1 MMPDPITDD
10 EVASLRA
17 DTPGCATVAH
27 LNNAGA
33 SLMPRPVWDAVRTHL
48 ESELTCGG
56 YEAAADAAPAI
67 QDTYAALADLVGAHA
82 DEIAVAEN
90 ATRAWDMAFYGVDVQ
105 PGDRILTGHA
115 EYVSQHLALLH
126 VARRTG
132 ATVEVVPDDEHGQ
145 LSVEALSA
153 AMDERVRVVSL
164 VHVPTFGGLVNPAA
178 EVGRVVRQHPRALY
192 FLDACQSAGQLPLNV
207 DQIGC
212 DVLSAPGRKFLR
224 GPRGTGFLYVR
235 RERLGE
241 IAPPFLD
248 ARGVDWTVAD
258 DYRVHDTARRFET
271 WDTFVAGRIGLG
283 VAARYALTIGLERIA
298 TRVAVL
304 AEELRA
310 LLAEIDGVTI
320 RDTGQVRC
328 AIVTFTVDG
337 VAPQAVAA
345 AARAQRINVNT
356 IGAGD
361 ARLSFDPRG
370 IAEVVRSSVHYFT
383 TRDELERF
391 AGVVRTVA
399 RAG

>member
-1 MMPDPITDD
+1 MTPEPITDA
-10 EVASLRA
+10 EITRLRA
-17 DTPGCATVAH
+17 DTPGCSTVAH

-33 SLMPRPVWDAVRTHL
+33 SLMPAPVWDAVRTHL
-48 ESELTCGG
+48 ESELTYGG

-67 QDTYAALADLVGAHA
+67 EDTYAALAELIGAGA
-82 DEIAVAEN
+82 DEIAIAEN
-90 ATRAWDMAFYGVDVQ
+90 ATRAWDMAFYGVDMRS
-105 PGDRILTGHA
+105 GDRILTSHA
-115 EYVSQHLALLH
+115 EYISQHLALLQ
-126 VARRTG
+126 VAHRTG
-132 ATVEVVPDDEHGQ
+132 ATVEVIPDDEHGQ
-145 LSVEALSA
+145 VSIEALSA

-178 EVGRVVRQHPRALY
+178 EVGRIVRQHPRALY
-192 FLDACQSAGQLPLNV
+192 FLDACQSAGQLPLDV
-207 DQIGC
+207 GEIGC

-235 RERLGE
+235 RERLSD
-241 IAPPFLD
+241 ITPPFLD
-248 ARGVDWTVAD
+248 GRGVDWTAAN

-283 VAARYALTIGLERIA
+283 VAARYALEIGVERIA
-298 TRVAVL
+298 ARVTGL

-310 LLAEIDGVTI
+310 LLTEIDGVTV

-328 AIVTFTVDG
+328 AIVTCTVDG

-345 AARAQRINVNT
+345 AARTQRINVNT
-356 IGAGD
+356 IPASD

-383 TRDELERF
+383 SREELERF
-391 AGVVRTVA
+391 AGVVRDLA
-399 RAG
+399 R